1 MAHVMP
7 QVSLQRVIQEGIKI
21 LKSNPDV
28 LDEIFNFYTCDG
40 MDADYGQAYIDE
52 IKKWFVDTK
61 IPTVQAWANSPT
73 QVPQISIKLA
83 TEQEDETKAAIGD
96 HFGDFEEG
104 NIGVASFVVS
114 LDISIRTSRNGDQV
128 LWLYYIVNYILFKR
142 KRRAEQLGL
151 RLHTFSATDYTRD
164 SAKLAD
170 NIWERYIRFRATVE
184 NFWESEPGTVIDSLE
199 IDLDAENVTN
209 NEQIDLG

>member
-7 QVSLQRVIQEGIKI
+7 QVSLQRVIQEGVKI
-21 LKSNPDV
+21 LKDNPDV
-28 LDEIFNFYTCDG
+28 LDEIFDFYTCAG
-40 MDADYGQAYIDE
+40 MDSDYGQSYIDE
-52 IKKWFVDTK
+52 IKKWFVETK
-61 IPTVQAWANSPT
+61 IPVVQAWSNNPQ

-96 HFGDFEEG
+96 HFESYDEG
-104 NIGVASFVVS
+104 NIGIAAFVVS

-184 NFWESEPGTVIDSLE
+184 NFWHSEPGTAIDSLE
-199 IDLDAENVTN
+199 IDLDAENDTT